1 AAGFGAFLALIL
13 LASPLLRL
21 ASVAAAG
28 HPALRALGMTR
39 RQLMTVDVARAA
51 AIGAF
56 AAVTSVAVA
65 FALSTLTPIGLAR
78 ELEPDPGFTFDRFVL
93 PLGGALVLLAVV
105 LAGAAA
111 SAQATRQPAERPPTA
126 GRPLADALARWG
138 LPLTAVSGLRLA
150 LTRGRGTAAVPIA
163 GTLLGAVA
171 AVAVVAVALTFTASL
186 DHLFST
192 PRLYG
197 QNWDYATN
205 YVVPSA
211 AHVRADRLIGDAA
224 RGGEEEILLD
234 GRRVRVAAMDDVK
247 GTIGPVVTEGR
258 QPEQSNEIV
267 LTRKVLD
274 APGASVGGSVE
285 ARVGAR
291 RRRMR
296 VGG

>member
-1 AAGFGAFLALIL
+1 
-13 LASPLLRL
+13 
-21 ASVAAAG
+21 
-28 HPALRALGMTR
+28 M
-39 RQLMTVDVARAA
+39 
-51 AIGAF
+51 
-56 AAVTSVAVA
+56 
-65 FALSTLTPIGLAR
+65 
-78 ELEPDPGFTFDRFVL
+78 
-93 PLGGALVLLAVV
+93 

-205 YVVPSA
+205 YAVPSV
-211 AHVRADRLIGDAA
+211 AHVRASRLISDAA
-224 RGGEEEILLD
+224 QGGEAGPQV
-234 GRRVRVAAMDDVK
+234 GRRAVGREDQGHDVRLPA
-247 GTIGPVVTEGR
+247 
-258 QPEQSNEIV
+258 
-267 LTRKVLD
+267 
-274 APGASVGGSVE
+274 GA
-285 ARVGAR
+285 
-291 RRRMR
+291 
-296 VGG
+296 